1 MAYAGSGT
9 FKRYVFAALLCC
21 LGLAS
26 CGADEPAPDQ
36 GSEEVD
42 TFGDRPLEPLPVA
55 VDFDRARAALGELL
69 FRDASLSG
77 DGKVACS
84 DCHHDDHGLADDKP
98 HAVVAGRPETA
109 VNPPTMYNVRFL
121 YKLSWSGKYDS
132 LESHL
137 DTLMTNPKVMA
148 SSWQRASDQLA
159 HRPNY
164 DAKFK
169 AVFADGLTPHNVRA
183 AVLEYERSL
192 VTPNSPFDRYL
203 RGDAQAMSN
212 EAKQGFGLFKSYGC
226 ASCHQGMAIGGN
238 LFERFGVLRD
248 FFADRGHFETADLG
262 RFNVTA
268 NERDRFVFRVPSL
281 RNVALTAPYFH
292 DGSAATLEVAVGA
305 MAHYQ
310 LGRELDAK
318 DTALLVA
325 FLRSLTGE
333 YRGKPL

>member
-148 SSWQRASDQLA
+148 SSWQRATERLSEL
-159 HRPNY
+159 PSY
-164 DAKFK
+164 VAKFK
-169 AVFADGLTPHNVRA
+169 AVFADGLTPPNVR
-183 AVLEYERSL
+183 
-192 VTPNSPFDRYL
+192 
-203 RGDAQAMSN
+203 QA
-212 EAKQGFGLFKSYGC
+212 
-226 ASCHQGMAIGGN
+226 
-238 LFERFGVLRD
+238 
-248 FFADRGHFETADLG
+248 
-262 RFNVTA
+262 
-268 NERDRFVFRVPSL
+268 
-281 RNVALTAPYFH
+281 
-292 DGSAATLEVAVGA
+292 
-305 MAHYQ
+305 
-310 LGRELDAK
+310 
-318 DTALLVA
+318 
-325 FLRSLTGE
+325 
-333 YRGKPL
+333 